1 MFEARISINK
11 GGRKMTEYNEIMES
25 RLSTLEARI
34 AAVEQQ
40 LFVLTRGGTVTKRKP
55 RRELTPE
62 ERKSI
67 RERLVAGQE
76 NARLKREAEAKKEK

>member
-1 MFEARISINK
+1 ME
-11 GGRKMTEYNEIMES
+11 NEEIIGS
-25 RLSTLEARI
+25 RLSVLESRI

-40 LFVLTRGGTVTKRKP
+40 LFVLVRGGTMTKRKP

-62 ERKSI
+62 EKKAV

-76 NARLKREAEAKKEK
+76 NTRLKREAEAKKEK

>member
-1 MFEARISINK
+1 MENEEIIS
-11 GGRKMTEYNEIMES
+11 S
-25 RLSTLEARI
+25 RLSVLESRI
-34 AAVEQQ
+34 AAAEQQ
-40 LFVLTRGGTVTKRKP
+40 LFVLMRGGTVTKRKP

-76 NARLKREAEAKKEK
+76 KARLERETEAKKEK

>member
-1 MFEARISINK
+1 ME
-11 GGRKMTEYNEIMES
+11 NEEIIGS
-25 RLSTLEARI
+25 RLSVLESSI

-62 ERKSI
+62 EKQAV

-76 NARLKREAEAKKEK
+76 NARLKREAEAKATGKDKKEAK